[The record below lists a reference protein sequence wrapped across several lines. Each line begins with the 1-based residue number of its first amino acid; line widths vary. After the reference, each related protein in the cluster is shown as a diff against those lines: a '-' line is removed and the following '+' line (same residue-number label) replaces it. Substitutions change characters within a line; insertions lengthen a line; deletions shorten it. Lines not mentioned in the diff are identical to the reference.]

1 MSTFLTF
8 LNLEKIFFNLTVQN
22 VYSLLK
28 QDLPNLIGIGCPA
41 HILNNCVHHSTDQL
55 SIDIECILFKIY
67 QHFSIYAVRTE
78 ELKSFCQFVEI
89 EYKKVLSHSKT
100 RFLSLGPHLTRVLE
114 ILPAF
119 IAYFNSISKPPA
131 VIAKFF
137 KNPLH
142 YLYLLFLDSFLTVF
156 HEGIQ
161 KIEKEKI
168 SVVEMSL
175 SLNNIFEILEHRRK
189 HLFLNTKI
197 KSELK
202 KLEHQGYGK
211 EIEVFMK
218 DVGLMYE
225 CSIEYLEKWSAS
237 FRDFKVLN
245 WMELGSPSEWDEV
258 QQSLT
263 FLSDRGVN
271 LDEEKLFDEYCGLS
285 RFVTKEAT
293 DPVYINLMAHE
304 RWAKYFKACGQIF
317 PVQLQTV
324 AQFYFS
330 IMPHNANVERVFS
343 MMVTQWSDERDNLKV
358 ETVESILQVQYNWK
372 DLTCSDFYNL
382 CIDDSKLLK
391 QIKSNEKYTN
401 SKLSNSTDI

>member
-1 MSTFLTF
+1 M
-8 LNLEKIFFNLTVQN
+8 
-22 VYSLLK
+22 
-28 QDLPNLIGIGCPA
+28 
-41 HILNNCVHHSTDQL
+41 
-55 SIDIECILFKIY
+55 
-67 QHFSIYAVRTE
+67 
-78 ELKSFCQFVEI
+78 
-89 EYKKVLSHSKT
+89 
-100 RFLSLGPHLTRVLE
+100 
-114 ILPAF
+114 
-119 IAYFNSISKPPA
+119 
-131 VIAKFF
+131 
-137 KNPLH
+137 
-142 YLYLLFLDSFLTVF
+142 
-156 HEGIQ
+156 
-161 KIEKEKI
+161 
-168 SVVEMSL
+168 
-175 SLNNIFEILEHRRK
+175 
-189 HLFLNTKI
+189 
-197 KSELK
+197 
-202 KLEHQGYGK
+202 
-211 EIEVFMK
+211 
-218 DVGLMYE
+218 
-225 CSIEYLEKWSAS
+225 
-237 FRDFKVLN
+237 
-245 WMELGSPSEWDEV
+245 
-258 QQSLT
+258 
-263 FLSDRGVN
+263 N